1 MPRTVRTAR
10 APTDLKPNLIRI
22 KKRNDERADRRKGGE
37 RVKEF
42 QQLGT
47 SDQVF
52 GRPRTGYVAHT
63 ILTDAALMMR
73 ATGRVARAELDEMR
87 PILVTRAS
95 TARIR
100 RRPPQ
105 TRNGAAL
112 ATPSYS
118 LVPPGGFEPS
128 TPALGGHELLP
139 YLRFFIFIN
148 ISVSAGNLAIL
159 PFLLFLISF
168 LFHPIYTPLPL
179 HFDLQG

>member
-1 MPRTVRTAR
+1 MPIPHGR
-10 APTDLKPNLIRI
+10 A
-22 KKRNDERADRRKGGE
+22 A
-37 RVKEF
+37 
-42 QQLGT
+42 
-47 SDQVF
+47 
-52 GRPRTGYVAHT
+52 
-63 ILTDAALMMR
+63 
-73 ATGRVARAELDEMR
+73 
-87 PILVTRAS
+87 
-95 TARIR
+95 

-105 TRNGAAL
+105 TRNGAAP

-139 YLRFFIFIN
+139 YLWFFIFIN

-168 LFHPIYTPLPL
+168 LFHPFYTPLPL

>member
-1 MPRTVRTAR
+1 MPIPHGR
-10 APTDLKPNLIRI
+10 A
-22 KKRNDERADRRKGGE
+22 A
-37 RVKEF
+37 
-42 QQLGT
+42 
-47 SDQVF
+47 
-52 GRPRTGYVAHT
+52 
-63 ILTDAALMMR
+63 
-73 ATGRVARAELDEMR
+73 
-87 PILVTRAS
+87 
-95 TARIR
+95 

-105 TRNGAAL
+105 TRNGAAP

-168 LFHPIYTPLPL
+168 LFHPIYTPSPL

>member
-63 ILTDAALMMR
+63 ILTDAALMVR

-87 PILVTRAS
+87 PILVTRVS
-95 TARIR
+95 TVRILPLDQKSPAPWWYRARQISGAPGRIR
-100 RRPPQ
+100 TVDTRFRRYDLMLPPTIHQ
-105 TRNGAAL
+105 A
-112 ATPSYS
+112 S
-118 LVPPGGFEPS
+118 L
-128 TPALGGHELLP
+128 
-139 YLRFFIFIN
+139 N
-148 ISVSAGNLAIL
+148 II
-159 PFLLFLISF
+159 
-168 LFHPIYTPLPL
+168 
-179 HFDLQG
+179 

>member
-52 GRPRTGYVAHT
+52 GRPRTGCVAHT

-128 TPALGGHELLP
+128 TPALGGHGHLP
-139 YLRFFIFIN
+139 YLGKCNFALLYIF
-148 ISVSAGNLAIL
+148 AGRLAVFE
-159 PFLLFLISF
+159 FLLVLIRI
-168 LFHPIYTPLPL
+168 LFHLFFTPSSCVYG
-179 HFDLQG
+179 LQG

>member
-52 GRPRTGYVAHT
+52 GRPRTGCVAHT

-118 LVPPGGFEPS
+118 LVPPGGFENSPRGEIGDAGVDGPN
-128 TPALGGHELLP
+128 PALRPEEPGTVVVPG
-139 YLRFFIFIN
+139 
-148 ISVSAGNLAIL
+148 SVNLWCPRAD
-159 PFLLFLISF
+159 SNRR
-168 LFHPIYTPLPL
+168 HPL
-179 HFDLQG
+179 